1 MGDRICI
8 RLTDGDETTPTFY
21 GHWCGLRGLKVMNE
35 TLHEPANSMGGYMC
49 NFIVKIMGGEPQKYS
64 FDIWNDDEEK
74 NGASEYDWGL
84 WTYHFRTST
93 WTTTYKWLRDKSMTE
108 SEVDEFVKN
117 IRPCLYRE
125 CPCEHYAEPDSD
137 HPERTLCQK
146 AFLDRIENPLQ

>member
-8 RLTDGDETTPTFY
+8 RLTDGEESTPTFY

-35 TLHEPANSMGGYMC
+35 TLKGPANSMGGYMC

-64 FDIWNDDEEK
+64 FDIWNDGEGND
-74 NGASEYDWGL
+74 AADWDWGT

-93 WTTTYKWLRDKSMTE
+93 WTTTYSKLRDRSMTK
-108 SEVDEFVKN
+108 SEVDEFVKS

-125 CPCEHYAEPDSD
+125 CECEHYGEESCWKYYYERHVEPLEKRLQQDS
-137 HPERTLCQK
+137 R
-146 AFLDRIENPLQ
+146 

>member
-8 RLTDGDETTPTFY
+8 RLTDGEESTPTFY

-35 TLHEPANSMGGYMC
+35 TLKEPANSMGGYMC

-64 FDIWNDDEEK
+64 FDIWNDGEGND
-74 NGASEYDWGL
+74 AADWDWGT

-93 WTTTYKWLRDKSMTE
+93 WTTTYSKLRDRSMTE
-108 SEVDEFVKN
+108 SEVDEFVKS

-125 CPCEHYAEPDSD
+125 CECEHYGEESCWKYYYERHVEPLEKRLQQDS
-137 HPERTLCQK
+137 R
-146 AFLDRIENPLQ
+146 